1 MYTILGPIDLIYKQL
16 LKILQV
22 STHEECITLGSFN

>member
-1 MYTILGPIDLIYKQL
+1 MCTVLEPTDLIYKKL

-22 STHEECITLGSFN
+22 LTHEECITLGSFN